1 MKDDMFITFTIII
14 PKCQMFIRKNMST
27 FWPKTSCLLL
37 LEDGD
42 HEIGVHV
49 KEVVH
54 GVKIVVAEVEEKT
67 SPIEN
72 VNIPVLLARQV
83 L

>member
-1 MKDDMFITFTIII
+1 MTCLSLL
-14 PKCQMFIRKNMST
+14 PLSYQNVKCLLEKNIST

-42 HEIGVHV
+42 HEIGVRV